1 MKDGVSDATL
11 LEYRSK
17 VMITKVIMKGQ
28 VLTEWMRNISL
39 LCVVL
44 KQEFE
49 EKCKVFFRF
58 FYIIRPIKILDFSD
72 TVQNCQ
78 KSDTYVLL
86 AGGLCCITCFY
97 VGSAS
102 CICFLTCQLGGSS
115 TVLSYLTARRLFYY
129 CFPTWQFWCKF
140 LPDGKALLQLL
151 CYLTVRSLLFFESN
165 FPMNPQV
172 CLFSC

>member
-78 KSDTYVLL
+78 KSD
-86 AGGLCCITCFY
+86 I
-97 VGSAS
+97 
-102 CICFLTCQLGGSS
+102 
-115 TVLSYLTARRLFYY
+115 
-129 CFPTWQFWCKF
+129 
-140 LPDGKALLQLL
+140 
-151 CYLTVRSLLFFESN
+151 
-165 FPMNPQV
+165 
-172 CLFSC
+172 

>member
-44 KQEFE
+44 KRE

-58 FYIIRPIKILDFSD
+58 FL
-72 TVQNCQ
+72 
-78 KSDTYVLL
+78 
-86 AGGLCCITCFY
+86 
-97 VGSAS
+97 
-102 CICFLTCQLGGSS
+102 
-115 TVLSYLTARRLFYY
+115 YY
-129 CFPTWQFWCKF
+129 KTHHNFI
-140 LPDGKALLQLL
+140 
-151 CYLTVRSLLFFESN
+151 FF
-165 FPMNPQV
+165 
-172 CLFSC
+172 

>member
-1 MKDGVSDATL
+1 MKDWVLDATL

-58 FYIIRPIKILDFSD
+58 FFILSD
-72 TVQNCQ
+72 
-78 KSDTYVLL
+78 
-86 AGGLCCITCFY
+86 
-97 VGSAS
+97 
-102 CICFLTCQLGGSS
+102 SS
-115 TVLSYLTARRLFYY
+115 S
-129 CFPTWQFWCKF
+129 
-140 LPDGKALLQLL
+140 
-151 CYLTVRSLLFFESN
+151 S
-165 FPMNPQV
+165 
-172 CLFSC
+172 